1 MVLGFVLLAL
11 GGSIF
16 PLFRAEGFVGI
27 LSRLTPSAWGIE
39 GYMGL
44 VADNWTLAQTAPNI
58 LALLGFAIVFFAVA
72 VWRFSF
78 E

>member
-1 MVLGFVLLAL
+1 MGT
-11 GGSIF
+11 
-16 PLFRAEGFVGI
+16 

-44 VADNWTLAQTAPNI
+44 VGDGWTLAETAPNV
-58 LALLGFAIVFFAVA
+58 LVLLGFAAVFGAVA
-72 VWRFSF
+72 VWRFRF